1 MGYLSQKKHQIRENI
16 FLYVMALLFAGL
28 SIFSISCPGFK
39 IVFFNLFHLYLFS
52 FALMVY
58 ALIVKKY
65 KPAIIFC
72 LVFIISYTTLSSS
85 VNLFISDKFQGVNNI
100 NLVYDSKKSLA
111 EEFSKGIVSS
121 GAIILADKF
130 ISPYVTIDKNSPVTI
145 IRVNLNDAKYEQ
157 YPVIFKHLRQF
168 IIKQDN
174 PVIIY
179 GEFGVPA
186 WNKIFKK
193 FLRSTGL
200 SVKNKLIFTKSAK
213 YNIFTDP
220 TFYVLG
226 FHEMGISDITISTKD
241 NYKVIQTGISF
252 NPAHL

>member
-72 LVFIISYTTLSSS
+72 LVFIISYATLSSS

-174 PVIIY
+174 PVILF
-179 GEFGVPA
+179 GDFGVPS
-186 WNKIFKK
+186 WNRYLRK
-193 FLRSTGL
+193 FIIQTRLI
-200 SVKNKLIFTKSAK
+200 VKNNLLFTKNNS
-213 YNIFTDP
+213 YNFLSSP
-220 TFYVLG
+220 SFYILG
-226 FHEMGISDITISTKD
+226 FNDMGVENIEIKNTNGQQTID
-241 NYKVIQTGISF
+241 FDVSF
-252 NPAHL
+252 